1 MDPQRGQDGAD
12 PGGQADCVR
21 LGAAAE
27 PGALTLSEL
36 ASPKTRGKGW
46 QEAGGQGGLREVAHG
61 SGFEGE
67 GEEEDFQMV
76 KENSLAETEGKTEVE
91 GIPRDIKPA
100 ESCALSAPG
109 AVGILGL
116 IHFCPRMFSHNSG
129 HGKALSICR
138 LS

>member
-1 MDPQRGQDGAD
+1 M
-12 PGGQADCVR
+12 
-21 LGAAAE
+21 
-27 PGALTLSEL
+27 
-36 ASPKTRGKGW
+36 
-46 QEAGGQGGLREVAHG
+46 AHG

-67 GEEEDFQMV
+67 GEEEDFRVM
-76 KENSLAETEGKTEVE
+76 KENSLAETEEKAEVD
-91 GIPRDIKPA
+91 GIPRGINPT
-100 ESCALSAPG
+100 ESCALRAPG